1 MAAIDAFFH
10 NQRETQTDSYRAYMV
25 KLVLTDDHK
34 LFREGIKVLL
44 TESTEVEIVGEASG
58 GAELL
63 GLLGSVS
70 ADMVLLDI
78 SMPEMDGL
86 ETIKLLRQQ
95 YPDVKV
101 LVLSMLESEW
111 YVHQMLEVGAA
122 GYLLKNISKEEL
134 CAAIR
139 LVASGIQYIS
149 PNLTIDLLRRARGT
163 APAATTNPEN
173 SKKLHKELSKRE
185 MEVLNL
191 ISEGFTNAEI
201 SEKLFTSKRTIETHR
216 QNLLEKT
223 HTKNTAALIKFAVLK
238 GIIT

>member
-1 MAAIDAFFH
+1 MI
-10 NQRETQTDSYRAYMV
+10 

-34 LFREGIKVLL
+34 LFREGIKALL
-44 TESTEVEIVGEASG
+44 TEDETIEIAGEAGSG
-58 GAELL
+58 NELL
-63 GLLGSVS
+63 TLLATVP

-95 YPDVKV
+95 HPSVKV
-101 LVLSMLESEW
+101 MVLSMLDNEW
-111 YVHQMLEVGAA
+111 YVQQMLEVGAA

-134 CAAIR
+134 RAAINM
-139 LVASGIQYIS
+139 VASGMQYIS
-149 PNLTIDLLRRARGT
+149 PNLTIDFLRKSN
-163 APAATTNPEN
+163 APAPAFTLDQDNN
-173 SKKLHKELSKRE
+173 KKPHKELSKRE

-201 SEKLFTSKRTIETHR
+201 SERLFTSKRTIETHR

-223 HTKNTAALIKFAVLK
+223 QTKNTAALIKFAVLN
-238 GIIT
+238 GIIS